1 MEKKIP
7 SLDFTKLKRIQRR
20 NSDSE
25 ILTHRTSKRKNIDE
39 VIQKH
44 RETCRYIKEIRD
56 KLDMMNALIT
66 LDESGVHATMK
77 QIRDQLSNFELCS
90 DKTPRFMSRCDALL
104 GNTQNILSNSK
115 NILDYIKHMD
125 EEAEQHDIITMTL
138 LNDMYKEIVDM
149 KIKIQQLEKSIERM
163 HD

>member
-7 SLDFTKLKRIQRR
+7 SLDFTKLKKRR

-56 KLDMMNALIT
+56 KLDVMNALIT
-66 LDESGVHATMK
+66 LDETGVHKTMK
-77 QIRDQLSNFELCS
+77 EIRDQLSTFELCS
-90 DKTPRFMSRCDALL
+90 DKTPRFMSRCDALV
-104 GNTQNILSNSK
+104 GNTQSILSNSK
-115 NILDYIKHMD
+115 IILDYMKHID

-149 KIKIQQLEKSIERM
+149 KLKIQQLEKSIELSIS
-163 HD
+163 